1 MGSLHPANRL
11 AAYITGRLNAPGKIL
26 HKNSEKP
33 DPTQKNNIQSTLH
46 IKAAGTV
53 VPPIIT
59 ARKTTDLK
67 TPTQQP
73 GKIVSVTGSQH
84 KHLVL
89 NWMPPKGEES
99 NQLEGTHACSCYRI
113 LKSSDDHHLYVLFIK
128 LISY

>member
-11 AAYITGRLNAPGKIL
+11 AAYITGRLGAPGKVF
-26 HKNSEKP
+26 HKNSQKP
-33 DPTQKNNIQSTLH
+33 DPTLRNNNNIQGTLH

-73 GKIVSVTGSQH
+73 GEIVSVPGLQH
-84 KHLVL
+84 NHLLL
-89 NWMPPKGEES
+89 N
-99 NQLEGTHACSCYRI
+99 
-113 LKSSDDHHLYVLFIK
+113 
-128 LISY
+128 